1 MTDVTPSSRE
11 DRVFVRDGRRHHRP
25 RYSRAEFRIGVVVL
39 GVLLGILGWVAHRG
53 AHPDPSLF
61 ASSGTLKA
69 GAPPAAGG
77 ASAVAAAPTPSGSS
91 SATASASAPEASA
104 GSAAPAAPGAFPGG
118 ASTAGAES
126 RGPLPTALTSTGWTE
141 GAVTSFG
148 PDNLFEK
155 VDGREDYYK
164 GFGFRRL
171 WCVSLTLGART
182 ATAIDVEAYDLGS
195 PDNAVGAFAGER
207 PAEAPAEVGAKG
219 LAVLYRNALY
229 LARGPLYV
237 RAIGSDESAELRAQL
252 AALKTR
258 FEASLPGGAL
268 PWAWALFAG
277 KLALDPKVISYT
289 AENAYS
295 FGFARNVWSAHL
307 ADETDLFVIK
317 SSDASAADTLA
328 AAFARGF
335 ADYGDAAGTSN
346 GVSWVQDHYIK
357 TVSGAKALGPWTI
370 GVHAAPDLAKA
381 EAALAKLEPAVRSL
395 PLESRP

>member
-1 MTDVTPSSRE
+1 MTDATPTSRE

-25 RYSRAEFRIGVVVL
+25 RYSRTEFRIGVVVV
-39 GVLLGILGWVAHRG
+39 GVLLAIVGWVAHRG

-61 ASSGTLKA
+61 ATSGTLQ
-69 GAPPAAGG
+69 AGG
-77 ASAVAAAPTPSGSS
+77 TSKG
-91 SATASASAPEASA
+91 SAPLPGSGASESA
-104 GSAAPAAPGAFPGG
+104 AAPAAPGAFAG
-118 ASTAGAES
+118 APAGAPAGMPSGAPASGTAES
-126 RGPLPTALTSTGWTE
+126 RGPLPTGLAPAGWTE
-141 GAVTSFG
+141 GAVSSFG
-148 PDNLFEK
+148 PDNLYEK
-155 VDGREDYYK
+155 VDGREDFYK
-164 GFGFRRL
+164 GFGFRKL
-171 WCVSLTLGART
+171 WCVSLTFSARN
-182 ATAIDVEAYDLGS
+182 ATAIDVEVYDLGS

-207 PAEAPAEVGAKG
+207 PAEAPPEVGAQG
-219 LAVLYRNALY
+219 LAELYRNALY

-237 RAIGSDESAELRAQL
+237 RAIGSDESTELRAQL
-252 AALKTR
+252 QSLKTR
-258 FEASLPGGAL
+258 LEASLPGGAL

-307 ADETDLFVIK
+307 ADETDMFVIK
-317 SSDASAADTLA
+317 CSDASAADTLA
-328 AAFARGF
+328 ATFARGF